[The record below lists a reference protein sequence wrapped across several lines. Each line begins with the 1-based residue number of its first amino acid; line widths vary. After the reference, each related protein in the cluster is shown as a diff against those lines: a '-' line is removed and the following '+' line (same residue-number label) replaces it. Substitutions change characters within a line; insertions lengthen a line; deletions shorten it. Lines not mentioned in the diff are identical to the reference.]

1 MNSLPKH
8 FPTVSDIVC
17 VYNAGGPKFGHA
29 PLGWQDFW
37 ENRAAE
43 HEHVMLHCVGGH
55 DMIPMIYQQ
64 LTRAIVTYPHDAWT
78 NFKLMAKHA
87 RKRTAFKAFYIGS
100 PETLQPL
107 EGERDR
113 SWLSR
118 AIDEIRPII
127 EARPDI
133 LFFDAFQEINEPRYQ
148 LLVERLTDKYGLMLG
163 CEPCCYEDQG
173 AMHDW
178 AIAVQTEFINNRAG
192 NNGWDTGKNAKRP
205 LRYPG
210 NHPLVLEL
218 VRSSYVKQ
226 DIAAARERGFIPAV
240 NVGRIGDAN

>member
-1 MNSLPKH
+1 MRKH
-8 FPTVSDIVC
+8 PTRSDIVTVHNC
-17 VYNAGGPKFGHA
+17 GGPRPNACATYGWEYFAKEIAPQHTHNVIHLLSHWMRPMQFAQWSHIQKAYPDHPIANAKLFSRAMRKFD
-29 PLGWQDFW
+29 GWW
-37 ENRAAE
+37 
-43 HEHVMLHCVGGH
+43 
-55 DMIPMIYQQ
+55 
-64 LTRAIVTYPHDAWT
+64 
-78 NFKLMAKHA
+78 
-87 RKRTAFKAFYIGS
+87 AFYIGS
-100 PETLQPL
+100 PETLKPL

-205 LRYPG
+205 LHYPG
-210 NHPLVLEL
+210 KHPLVLEF

-226 DIAAARERGFIPAV
+226 DIAAARERGFVPAV
-240 NVGRIGDAN
+240 NVGRIGDAS